1 MKETTLFLSPHLD
14 DVVLSCPGR
23 ILSEVARGRRAIVA
37 TLFTETDARPHH
49 RDLYRR
55 RREEDLRA
63 VEALGAET
71 RWLGLPDAPF
81 RNPFYS
87 SFRTI
92 VLEMHPEEESYVA
105 AVAAAVHSLCDEV
118 KPGSLHA
125 PLVGVGTHIDHRLT
139 YTAVEHLVETRVLD
153 RGVTVYYED
162 RPYAFVRHHVKMRLA
177 ELGVQ
182 SADPAP
188 ADLGPM
194 STGDLT
200 EEFLTSF
207 DDTPY
212 VNTYLP
218 PGAER
223 ASCRRRLVEKLTRP
237 APSNLVRRPEVLTLE
252 HAELDRCIEAVAAYE
267 SQIGELFGPIEVFAE
282 AGRMYTRWLGSE
294 APHAERA
301 WRG

>member
-23 ILSEVARGRRAIVA
+23 ILSEVAREQRVIVA
-37 TLFTETDARPHH
+37 TLFTESEAGPHD

-55 RREEDLRA
+55 RREEDQRA

-81 RNPFYS
+81 RRPFYS

-92 VLEMHPEEESYVA
+92 VLEMHPEDKGYVA
-105 AVAAAVHSLCDEV
+105 AVATAVRSLCDEV
-118 KPGSLHA
+118 KPTSLHV
-125 PLVGVGTHIDHRLT
+125 PLGVGTHIDHRLT
-139 YTAVEHLVETRVLD
+139 YAAVEHLVETGELD

-162 RPYAFVRHHVKMRLA
+162 RPYAFVRHHVRLRLA
-177 ELGVQ
+177 ELGLQ
-182 SADPAP
+182 SADPVSP
-188 ADLGPM
+188 DLGPL
-194 STGDLT
+194 SIEVLT
-200 EEFLTSF
+200 EEFLSSF

-212 VNTYLP
+212 VNSYLP

-237 APSNLVRRPEVLTLE
+237 ATSDLILRPEILTLRRGD
-252 HAELDRCIEAVAAYE
+252 LDRCIEAAGAYE
-267 SQIGELFGPIEVFAE
+267 SQIGELFGSMERFAE
-282 AGRMYTRWLGSE
+282 AARMYTRWLGMK
-294 APHAERA
+294 ALYAERA
-301 WRG
+301 WRR